1 MLFSEPTSGQDG
13 RAMAVYAYARV
24 STAAQAEEGESLGV
38 QQRQLEGWCMMHGHT
53 LAKTFVEEGVSAS
66 VPLDKRPQGNALMAV
81 LKRGDIIV
89 ASRLDRLFRSALDA
103 LQTVE
108 KARSKGV
115 AITIIDGLG
124 EITGNG
130 MGRAFM
136 TIAAT
141 FAELERDHIQERIR
155 TVKRDQRQRGRYL
168 GGKVPYGFTV
178 ENGELVPVPDAQ
190 PVIAAIRRLRA
201 QGKPLRAIRQ
211 TVEKKFGQRL
221 SLDTISRI
229 GLAQ

>member
-1 MLFSEPTSGQDG
+1 
-13 RAMAVYAYARV
+13 MAVYGYARC
-24 STAAQAEEGESLGV
+24 STQTQADAGETLGV
-38 QQRQLEGWCMMHGHT
+38 QERQLQGWALMSGQEI
-53 LAKTFVEEGVSAS
+53 ANVFVEEGVSAS
-66 VPLDKRPQGNALMAV
+66 IPLDKRPQGKALLSV
-81 LKRGDIIV
+81 LKRGDVVV

-115 AITIIDGLG
+115 TITIIDGLG

-141 FAELERDHIQERIR
+141 FAELEREHIQERIR
-155 TVKRDQRQRGRYL
+155 TVKLDQRQRGRYL

-178 ENGELVPVPDAQ
+178 EAGELVPVPEAQ
-190 PVIAAIRRLRA
+190 PVLEAIRKLRA
-201 QGKPLRAIRQ
+201 KGEPLRAIRQ

-221 SLDTISRI
+221 SLDAISRI
-229 GLAQ
+229 GLAR